1 METPEASAGP
11 SRNTRSRTRV
21 FGYAGYIGFGKA
33 HVLAPFLRNQSR
45 ITLRGAVAKT
55 GCVTKSGRYELIDH
69 LLNTASVGEALNLF
83 NIMHL
88 KEFVTKYVHPEVLV
102 RFLSRTEAE
111 LWVFRICDCIW
122 EQELSEM

>member
-1 METPEASAGP
+1 MEELAAVSGP

-21 FGYAGYIGFGKA
+21 FGYTGAIGAGKA
-33 HVLAPFLRNQSR
+33 HVLAPFLRDQSR

-55 GCVTKSGRYELIDH
+55 GCVTKSQKYELIDH
-69 LLNTASVGEALNLF
+69 LLNLASVGEVLSLF

-88 KEFVTKYVHPEVLV
+88 KVFVIKYVHPETLV
-102 RFLSRTEAE
+102 RFLYRTESE

-122 EQELSEM
+122 EGELSEM

>member
-1 METPEASAGP
+1 MEELAAQAGP

-21 FGYAGYIGFGKA
+21 FGYSGAIGFGKA

-45 ITLRGAVAKT
+45 ITLREAVAKT

-69 LLNTASVGEALNLF
+69 LLNLASVGEVLSLF

-88 KEFVTKYVHPEVLV
+88 KVFVQKYVFPELLV
-102 RFLSRTEAE
+102 RFLYRTEAE